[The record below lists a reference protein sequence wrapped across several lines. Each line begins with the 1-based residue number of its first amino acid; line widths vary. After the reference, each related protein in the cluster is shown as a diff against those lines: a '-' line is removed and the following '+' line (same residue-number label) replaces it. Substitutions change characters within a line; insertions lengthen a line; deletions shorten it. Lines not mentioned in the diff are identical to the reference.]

1 MKHQPKK
8 PVTENEQQ
16 ANEAPSIEADTQAL
30 GLGVVPPEAN
40 VRAQLSS
47 EDAQLFTDADIEEL
61 RRVLRAETRRR
72 DTEREASRPRAG
84 SKVRILRGRPKYVGK
99 IGTAVIVRRSRCFV
113 SVPEL
118 TSPAYVLVTDL
129 ELLER

>member
-8 PVTENEQQ
+8 PAAENEPE
-16 ANEAPSIEADTQAL
+16 ANEGQSMVVDTPPL
-30 GLGVVPPEAN
+30 GLGVTPSETT
-40 VRAQLSS
+40 VRAQLSN
-47 EDAQLFTDADIEEL
+47 EDARLLTDAELEEL
-61 RRVLRAETRRR
+61 RRVLRAEVRRR
-72 DTEREASRPRAG
+72 ETEREASRPTAG

-99 IGTAVIVRRSRCFV
+99 IGTAIIVRRSRCFI

-118 TSPAYVLVTDL
+118 NSPAYVLVTDL